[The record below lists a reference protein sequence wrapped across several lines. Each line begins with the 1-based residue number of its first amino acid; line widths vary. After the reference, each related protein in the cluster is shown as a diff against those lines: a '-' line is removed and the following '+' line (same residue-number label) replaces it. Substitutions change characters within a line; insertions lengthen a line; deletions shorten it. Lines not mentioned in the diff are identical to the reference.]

1 MDKLRVLLSAGAM
14 LSLVAGTANAGR
26 ILDMDGNPAT
36 VSGTGLVT
44 GVDGFPEMGS
54 PYTGGQ
60 GLETEG
66 AVPWS
71 VPQPGK
77 VNMRVNLFVNEF
89 PMAAWWTGMG
99 GAPASVNP
107 ALAGNKQQPYGI
119 YGWIR
124 LDFGIDAM
132 TKTGIKYGGYVQ
144 VRENNTTPVTGGT
157 ASIASGNFTAGA
169 TPPATGLAGSS
180 VTSGFA
186 QSASADS
193 SDNTLYVRHANVY
206 LGTDQLGF
214 LRIGT
219 GLGSQTLYEVG
230 LFDDFD
236 IGGWISFAS
245 SNIPGN
251 VAPVWP
257 WADEGA
263 AYMAARIQYVS
274 PVIDG
279 FDFGVDFAPNNSGPF
294 DGSGCS
300 APGGGVGCATQE
312 ASTLAGDYNDR
323 YRNEI
328 GGQLRYRNTF
338 GPIGVGANIGWMK
351 SGTVANSAPT
361 PTQYYN
367 GLDIGDAGLVVSI
380 LHQVEVGGNI
390 MWGSFNGNWALKPA
404 GGKDAFAWVAG
415 AKWTI
420 PQLPAT
426 LGAYY
431 FNYRYQG
438 NATPL
443 SAGCAFCTQRT
454 SQGLDVGAVYGFG
467 PGVVAVAE
475 YAWGQV
481 YQGNFDFLANAAGS
495 AYNTVNAN
503 VFTVGMSVRF

>member
-1 MDKLRVLLSAGAM
+1 MNKLRVLLSAGAV
-14 LSLVAGTANAGR
+14 LGLVAGTAHASR

-36 VSGTGLVT
+36 VTGTGLVT
-44 GVDGFPEMGS
+44 GVDGFQEMGG

-60 GLETEG
+60 GLETES

-77 VNMRVNLFVNEF
+77 LNMRVNLFVNEF
-89 PMAAWWTGMG
+89 PMATWWTGMS
-99 GAPASVNP
+99 GAPGNLSGAA
-107 ALAGNKQQPYGI
+107 ALTGNKQQPYGI

-132 TKTGIKYGGYVQ
+132 TKNGIKYGAYAQ
-144 VRENNTTPVTGGT
+144 IRENNTTNIGGGT
-157 ASIASGNFTAGA
+157 ASLSGLSSSNT
-169 TPPATGLAGSS
+169 TTGLAGSS
-180 VTSGFA
+180 VNSGFA

-206 LGTDQLGF
+206 IGTDQIGF

-245 SNIPGN
+245 TNIPSN

-257 WADEGA
+257 WADEGGY
-263 AYMAARIQYVS
+263 YMAARVQYVS
-274 PVIDG
+274 PVFNG
-279 FDFGVDFAPNNSGPF
+279 FDFGVGFAPNNSTPF

-300 APGGGVGCATQE
+300 AGGGGVGCATQE
-312 ASTLAGDYNDR
+312 ASTLAGDYGTR
-323 YRNEI
+323 YRNEVDAAI
-328 GGQLRYRNTF
+328 RYRNTF
-338 GPIGVGANIGWMK
+338 GPIGLATSFTWTK
-351 SGTVANSAPT
+351 SGVVNNSAPS

-367 GLDIGDAGLVVSI
+367 GLDVGDAGLYVS
-380 LHQVEVGGNI
+380 LMNQVELGGNI
-390 MWGSFNGNWALKPA
+390 MWGAVNGNWTLKPA
-404 GGKDAFAWVAG
+404 GGKNAFAWVTG
-415 AKWTI
+415 VKWTI
-420 PQLPAT
+420 PQIPMT
-426 LGAYY
+426 VGTYY
-431 FNYRYQG
+431 FNYKYQG
-438 NATPL
+438 TT
-443 SAGCAFCTQRT
+443 AGPFFSTRT
-454 SQGLDVGAVYGFG
+454 SQGVDVGAVYGFG

-481 YQGNFDFLANAAGS
+481 YQGGVDILTNTPSA

>member
-1 MDKLRVLLSAGAM
+1 MYKLRVLLSAGTI
-14 LSLVAGTANAGR
+14 LGLVAGTAHAGR

-36 VSGTGLVT
+36 VTGTGLVT
-44 GVDGFPEMGS
+44 GVDGFQEMGG

-60 GLETEG
+60 GLETES

-99 GAPASVNP
+99 GAPASVSP
-107 ALAGNKQQPYGI
+107 ALTGNKQQPYGI

-132 TKTGIKYGGYVQ
+132 TKNGIKYGGYVQ
-144 VRENNTTPVTGGT
+144 IRENNTTPVTGGT
-157 ASIASGNFTAGA
+157 ASIVDVTQTAPA
-169 TPPATGLAGSS
+169 PATGFAGSS

-186 QSASADS
+186 QTASADS

-206 LGTDQLGF
+206 VGTDQIGF

-236 IGGWISFAS
+236 IGGWISFS
-245 SNIPGN
+245 STNIPGN

-257 WADEGA
+257 WADEGG
-263 AYMAARIQYVS
+263 AYMAARLQYVS
-274 PVIDG
+274 PVFNG
-279 FDFGVDFAPNNSGPF
+279 FDFGIGFAPNNSGPF

-300 APGGGVGCATQE
+300 AGGGGVGCATQQ
-312 ASTLAGDYNDR
+312 ASTLAGDYNTR

-328 GGQLRYRNTF
+328 DGAIRYRNTF
-338 GPIGVGANIGWMK
+338 GPIGLATDFSWVH
-351 SGTVANSAPT
+351 SGVVANSAPT

-367 GLDIGDAGLVVSI
+367 GLDIGDAGLYVSI
-380 LHQVEVGGNI
+380 LNQVELGGNI

-404 GGKDAFAWVAG
+404 GGKDAFAWVTG
-415 AKWTI
+415 VKWTI
-420 PQLPAT
+420 PQIPMT
-426 LGAYY
+426 LGTYY
-431 FNYRYQG
+431 FNYKYQG
-438 NATPL
+438 TTTAPFFST
-443 SAGCAFCTQRT
+443 RT

-481 YQGNFDFLANAAGS
+481 YQGGVDLLTGTPGA